1 MTAPHSVLARPP
13 LCTPQCSNRACPPGR
28 PRYPEAVQASPP
40 PPPPPPPS
48 TEQPSP
54 LHPQLDQYGAFDLV
68 SALVDDQAQAMAA
81 VQAALPQLARAVDA
95 ALPRLRAGGRLLYA
109 GAGTSGRLGVLD
121 SVELPPTFS
130 WPPER
135 AIGLLAG
142 GPGAMFASVEG
153 AEDDLEQGAADLY
166 AQAPTALDVVIIV
179 AASGSTP
186 YALGALRAARA
197 AGALTIALANNA
209 GTPLGHGAQIGIV
222 LDTGPELISGSTR
235 LKAGTAQKIALNT
248 LSSALM
254 VRLQKVYGNLMVDLR
269 ASNAKLR
276 ARALR
281 LTMLASGSPET
292 LASQALVQC
301 GWHVK
306 LAIVML
312 KADVD
317 VATAK
322 LRLGAA
328 QGSVHRAL
336 DAQAEPP

>member
-1 MTAPHSVLARPP
+1 
-13 LCTPQCSNRACPPGR
+13 
-28 PRYPEAVQASPP
+28 
-40 PPPPPPPS
+40 
-48 TEQPSP
+48 
-54 LHPQLDQYGAFDLV
+54 
-68 SALVDDQAQAMAA
+68 MAA
-81 VQAALPQLARAVDA
+81 VQSALPQLAHAVDA

-130 WPPER
+130 WPRER

-142 GPGAMFASVEG
+142 GSGAMFASVEG
-153 AEDDLEQGAADLY
+153 AEDDLEQGAADLH
-166 AQAPTALDVVIIV
+166 AQAPTALDVVIVI

-186 YALGALRAARA
+186 YALGALRTARA
-197 AGALTIALANNA
+197 VGALTIALANNP
-209 GTPLGHGAQIGIV
+209 GTPLLQGAQIAVV

-281 LTMLASGSPET
+281 LTVVASGSSEA
-292 LASQALVQC
+292 LAAQALVQC
-301 GWHVK
+301 GWRVK
-306 LAIVML
+306 PAIVML

-317 VATAK
+317 VATAQA
-322 LRLGAA
+322 RLDAA

-336 DAQAEPP
+336 DAPGEPP